1 MVSDALPARRRIAF
15 YGGSFDPVHNG
26 HVAVAHALR
35 EQFDLDEF
43 VFIPAFHAPH
53 KRRSKPTSA
62 YDRFAMLCLISQNEP
77 QMRVSR
83 IEIEMPERPF
93 SVETLA
99 RLNSELPDD
108 DIFFVIGADSW
119 MEITSW
125 REWEKVLT
133 MANHIVVTRS
143 GFEITSTHVTDE
155 IRSRIVDLRHKS
167 GQRAADDAPA
177 IYFTDA
183 VHVDVSATDIRRK
196 IRAGDTSWRAD
207 VPIEVAKYIEK
218 YQIYS

>member
-1 MVSDALPARRRIAF
+1 M
-15 YGGSFDPVHNG
+15 HNG

-62 YDRFAMLCLISQNEP
+62 YDRFAMLCLVSQNEL

-108 DIFFVIGADSW
+108 DIFFVIGSDSW

-133 MANHIVVTRS
+133 MANHIVVTRP

-167 GQRAADDAPA
+167 GQRPADDAPA

>member
-1 MVSDALPARRRIAF
+1 MSSDERPARRRIAF

-26 HVAVAHALR
+26 HVAVAHALLA
-35 EQFDLDEF
+35 QFELDEF

-62 YDRFAMLCLISQNEP
+62 YDRFTMLCLISQNEP
-77 QMRVSR
+77 KMRVSR

-99 RLNSELPDD
+99 RLNSEFPDD

-119 MEITSW
+119 MEITAW
-125 REWEKVLT
+125 REWERVLT
-133 MANHIVVTRS
+133 MVNHIVVTRP
-143 GFEITSTHVTDE
+143 GFEITSSHVTDE
-155 IRSRIVDLRHKS
+155 IRSRIIDLRDK
-167 GQRAADDAPA
+167 GEQGRTMDAPA

-183 VHVDVSATDIRRK
+183 VQVDISATEIRRK
-196 IRAGDTSWRAD
+196 VREGDASWKTD
-207 VPIEVAKYIEK
+207 VPAEVAKYLEK